1 MNKKALLYFILVSFL
16 WGIPYFLIK
25 IGLTELSPIWV
36 AWGRITIGAA
46 ILLPLAYFRGSLKR
60 IGRFLKLLVLLG
72 LIEIA
77 LPFYLIAQGE
87 LFISSSLTSI
97 LIALEPVLV
106 IVVSLLLDRSE
117 HVTPHQIVG
126 LLTGFF
132 GVAILF
138 GGRGGGTILGITLV
152 VAATLCYAV
161 GAVIT
166 KKWLSS
172 VPIEGLVAAALS
184 VASIMLLPFVLAK
197 PISMLPSKSVTFA
210 IITLGLLCTA
220 GGFIFF
226 FQLIRL
232 AGSIRAT
239 LITYTSPLIAI
250 ATGIVVL
257 GETITLPMFIGLL
270 LILIGSSSVLMSK
283 KKLPNLTI

>member
-36 AWGRITIGAA
+36 AWSRITIGAA

-60 IGRFLKLLVLLG
+60 IGPFLKLLVLLG

-87 LFISSSLTSI
+87 SFISSSLTSI

-126 LLTGFF
+126 ILTGFL

-138 GGRGGGTILGITLV
+138 GGKGDGTILGITLV
-152 VAATLCYAV
+152 VVATLCYAV

-172 VPIEGLVAAALS
+172 VPIEGLVATALS
-184 VASIMLLPFVLAK
+184 AASIMLLPFVLAK
-197 PISMLPSKSVTFA
+197 PISSLPSKSVTFA

-232 AGSIRAT
+232 AGSVRAT
-239 LITYTSPLIAI
+239 LITYTAPLIAI
-250 ATGIVVL
+250 AAGIVAL